1 MGCGRQRV
9 VADVRQMGWRM
20 VSRWAADGQRMG
32 GRWSADESQIAT
44 DGQQVGGRYAAYN
57 VWAADAAI
65 YVRICENVLQYAVHA
80 AMLVVR
86 ASAIRRL
93 WFCGG
98 VLDSLCVIRLFV
110 ELRVRG
116 YIRFPKLRERFPFSP
131 PLFGQARS
139 SSPPSVGRRM
149 AGGWPFRLRET
160 SFYTSNRAVAPAWH
174 TSASGK

>member
-1 MGCGRQRV
+1 MG
-9 VADVRQMGWRM
+9 D
-20 VSRWAADGQRMG
+20 RWAADGRRMVSRCAADGQQMG

-44 DGQQVGGRYAAYN
+44 DGQQVGSRYAAYN

-65 YVRICENVLQYAVHA
+65 YVRICENVLQYAVYA

-93 WFCGG
+93 RFCGG

-116 YIRFPKLRERFPFSP
+116 YIRFPKLRVVFPLSLSLLP
-131 PLFGQARS
+131 GSGGPRVMRQPG
-139 SSPPSVGRRM
+139 
-149 AGGWPFRLRET
+149 GGWPFRLRET
-160 SFYTSNRAVAPAWH
+160 SFYTSNRAVAPARR